1 MLKIKKEWKKYLSV
15 LEEIDGKVT
24 NSGINNELDWKIQV
38 AYIAEQKGI
47 PAELIREYIDG
58 DLVIINGEA
67 YNTDGKKIK
76 IA

>member
-1 MLKIKKEWKKYLSV
+1 MAIKIKKEWKKYLTI
-15 LEEIDGKVT
+15 LEQIDREIT
-24 NSGINNELDWKIQV
+24 NNGIDNELDWKIQV

-58 DLVIINGEA
+58 DLVIINSEP
-67 YNTDGKKIK
+67 YDGIK